1 VDPDAPLA
9 DGDLVVLRHADGR
22 IEPREVNHGLRLD
35 ALVGVV
41 AVDRVVGST
50 VLL

>member
-22 IEPREVNHGLRLD
+22 IEPREVNCALRLD
-35 ALVGVV
+35 VLIGVV